1 MDKEKNMRE
10 FNRTSELL
18 KTAGQYRPAQQN
30 IDWVDTLKNFSK
42 ATENSIDW
50 TKQQD
55 LAAAL
60 ESGDQTQIDK
70 AALALDPK
78 AFYANRLAQAQRQQ
92 QREWAVADREQ
103 QHQWDLEKLEKM
115 NQNALGLAKAK
126 AMMDSG
132 QQISNQDLAASLGVP
147 LTGNKKYDEALLQQ
161 AGKDK
166 AAALKGEQATAAMH
180 PAVSAALDRAEL
192 AASSGNGLGR
202 IGATLEWLGLNPA
215 EKSGQNYT
223 DIETAN
229 SQMNALLRQKLQATG
244 LTGSELNSAAE
255 ANAYRYTISPFDSE
269 ARIKQKIANFRKD
282 YLGETQTTGSV
293 DDYKSKYGLR

>member
-1 MDKEKNMRE
+1 MRE

-42 ATENSIDW
+42 ATENSLDW

-60 ESGDQTQIDK
+60 GSGDQAQIDK

-115 NQNALGLAKAK
+115 NQNALELAKAK
-126 AMMDSG
+126 AMLQGG
-132 QQISNQDLAASLGVP
+132 QQVENQELATLLGVP
-147 LTGNKKYDEALLQQ
+147 LTGNEKYDEALLQQ

-180 PAVSAALDRAEL
+180 PAVSAALDRAQI
-192 AASSGNGLGR
+192 AADSGNGLGR

-215 EKSGQNYT
+215 EDSGQNYT

-269 ARIKQKIANFRKD
+269 ERIKQKIANFRKD

-293 DDYKSKYGLR
+293 DYYKSKYGLR